1 MPVQVVVEPTPNPN
15 SMKFTLNKVVAQK
28 GEFYSTPAQGERSP
42 LAKKLF
48 GLSGVA
54 AVFLLNNFVTITR
67 QPAAEWEP
75 LITLV
80 RETLQQH
87 FSE

>member
-1 MPVQVVVEPTPNPN
+1 MLQIVVEPTPNPH
-15 SMKFTLNKVVAQK
+15 SMKFTLNRTVAQK

-48 GLSGVA
+48 GLPGVA

-67 QPAAEWEP
+67 QPEAEWEP
-75 LITLV
+75 LIAAV
-80 RETLQQH
+80 KETLQAH
-87 FSE
+87 YGE